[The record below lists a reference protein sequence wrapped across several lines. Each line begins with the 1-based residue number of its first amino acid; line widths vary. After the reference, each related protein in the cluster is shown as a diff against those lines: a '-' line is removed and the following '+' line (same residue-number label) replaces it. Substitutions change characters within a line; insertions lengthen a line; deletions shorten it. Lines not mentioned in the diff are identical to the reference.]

1 MHNVICTIR
10 IYNFAGDNTQKATK
24 DQKDADTEQSIE
36 EDIEIVSEN
45 EDEDIY
51 VYSDDFEDLE
61 SGEESDIE
69 DNDIPNPGDMDLII
83 ERMRDPNPELPE
95 TVTVLEG
102 EHGSKVY
109 LVGTA
114 HFSEESQ
121 QDVRQVS
128 NLMEQVLYLFETN
141 VLAHHYY

>member
-1 MHNVICTIR
+1 MTNNILQILKRCIFDSFNHTYVYIICKKEFYLT
-10 IYNFAGDNTQKATK
+10 GDNAQTT
-24 DQKDADTEQSIE
+24 DQKEADIE
-36 EDIEIVSEN
+36 EVIDEDIEIVSDN

-61 SGEESDIE
+61 SGDESDIE
-69 DNDIPNPGDMDLII
+69 DNDIPNPADLDVII
-83 ERMRDPNPELPE
+83 ERMRDPNPQLPE

-128 NLMEQVLYLFETN
+128 
-141 VLAHHYY
+141 

>member
-1 MHNVICTIR
+1 MITNDWCIICTIH
-10 IYNFAGDNTQKATK
+10 IDNFAGDNTQKATK

-121 QDVRQVS
+121 QDVRQVG
-128 NLMEQVLYLFETN
+128 NLMEQVLPPI
-141 VLAHHYY
+141 